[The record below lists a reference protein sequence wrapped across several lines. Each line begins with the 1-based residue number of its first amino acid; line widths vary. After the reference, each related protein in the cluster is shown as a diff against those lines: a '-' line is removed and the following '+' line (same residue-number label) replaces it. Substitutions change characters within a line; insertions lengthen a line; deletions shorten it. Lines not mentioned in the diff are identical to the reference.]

1 MKFALH
7 AGTVR
12 HTNVAIDIRTAR
24 RSGFDGIELYLPKVM
39 RYLDAG
45 FDVADLGQLL
55 GQLHVPMIDFLMPI
69 ESEDPKT
76 RKRIEVECERMAR
89 LAHSINCPSIQVVA
103 LNEFPSSD
111 WTSQKAILV
120 SRLREL
126 SAIANP
132 YGVRLAIEGAIFS
145 PFRQISQALEVMDE
159 VGADRVGLCLDT
171 WHLWLGGTSW
181 EQVAALDPALILSV
195 QLADTAARSGSH
207 WQDEDRTALPGE
219 GVLPLG
225 EAIDAVLATGYSG
238 FWTYE
243 MLSPRHWEWD
253 PEDFATA
260 MLERMRVLMSGRS
273 QAQ

>member
-12 HTNVAIDIRTAR
+12 HTNVAIDIRTAL
-24 RSGFDGIELYLPKVM
+24 RSGFDGIELFLPKVV

-45 FDVADLGQLL
+45 FDAADLRQML
-55 GQLHVPMIDFLMPI
+55 GPLHVPMIDFLMPI
-69 ESEDPKT
+69 ESEDPQT
-76 RKRIEVECERMAR
+76 RARIEAECERMAQ
-89 LAHSINCPSIQVVA
+89 LAQAIKCPAIQVVA
-103 LNEFPSSD
+103 LNEFPSTN
-111 WTSQKAILV
+111 WTDQRAILV
-120 SRLREL
+120 SRLRRL
-126 SAIANP
+126 SAIAAP

-145 PFRQISQALEVMDE
+145 PFRQVAQALEVIEE

-171 WHLWLGGTSW
+171 WHLWLGGTSL
-181 EQVAALDPALILSV
+181 EQVAARDPALILTV
-195 QLADTAARSGSH
+195 QVADTAARSGAH

-219 GVLPLG
+219 GVLPLR

-243 MLSPRHWEWD
+243 MLSARHWEWD

-260 MLERMRVLMSGRS
+260 MLEGMRTLTADRDH
-273 QAQ
+273 Q